1 MKKEGGRE
9 QVTSEKPKNSVS
21 VRHRSNGITGHH
33 KIVEAGKC
41 YIVLQIVLKHSNIF
55 NVLIQLSLSLTL
67 ILLFPSVLRR
77 CQKSSRASDGAKEIA
92 MHENV

>member
-1 MKKEGGRE
+1 MQKEGGRE
-9 QVTSEKPKNSVS
+9 RETSEKPKNSVS

-55 NVLIQLSLSLTL
+55 NVLIHLSLSLSL
-67 ILLFPSVLRR
+67 SLPSFLFPLFLLVVSEAVAPAIERKR
-77 CQKSSRASDGAKEIA
+77 
-92 MHENV
+92 